1 MIQCGWVKLNE
12 LHVLDRSFGAVYHR
26 YAVACGYKRIGSGSV
41 DGSHSSCGHECHPR
55 QKCVNFACRR
65 IKHVGTVACD
75 VGCTPC
81 DNLAQMVL
89 SDDFYSEVI
98 FEYVYVGVG
107 FYGLDK
113 RLLYLS
119 AGIVGVM

>member
-1 MIQCGWVKLNE
+1 MIKQETPDSRHCRIFNC
-12 LHVLDRSFGAVYHR
+12 DRRHGSFCCVD
-26 YAVACGYKRIGSGSV
+26 CGYKRIGSGSV